1 MTRQQG
7 SASFLEKRE
16 EKKQPRMSEMFGN
29 DLVVFLIFTSC
40 PKEESASALDD
51 RKQGAA
57 LPVVMPAACPA

>member
-29 DLVVFLIFTSC
+29 
-40 PKEESASALDD
+40 ALGCFFDFHELSK
-51 RKQGAA
+51 RGKRRCLG
-57 LPVVMPAACPA
+57 